1 MQEKYELLNEMNEQI
16 KSGAPCRSERLCK
29 YNEFLRLEEEL
40 VSDSHNHVFYNMKPV
55 ENTF

>member
-1 MQEKYELLNEMNEQI
+1 MNEQI

-40 VSDSHNHVFYNMKPV
+40 LSDSHNHVFYNMKPV